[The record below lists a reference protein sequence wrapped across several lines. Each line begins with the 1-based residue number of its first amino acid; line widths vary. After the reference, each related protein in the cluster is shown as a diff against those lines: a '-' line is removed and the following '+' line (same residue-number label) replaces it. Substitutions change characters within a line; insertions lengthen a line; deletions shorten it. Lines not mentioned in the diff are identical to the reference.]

1 MYNSTVLTKC
11 KEYDIIRRKCGI
23 HFQNKYYRE
32 VIMKKTWQKV
42 LLIIGISLFGLLLI
56 VGGFALAG
64 NLYVANQSTDDTPA
78 QVEITPNELGT
89 VVAVGRGLYDA
100 SGNRFD
106 IKGINFG
113 NLFIA
118 EGWMTVN
125 SIGALYNE
133 DGSFQSVNEQG
144 VVEAY
149 EEIYQQEFDAI
160 LADRVAKGDFTEEQL
175 EELLETFFY
184 SYCTEADFKLISDTG
199 LNTIRLP
206 MYYRNFMEG
215 SDDALVMREDAF
227 EKLDYFLE
235 LAKKYNL
242 KVIVDMHG
250 VVGGQSG
257 FEHCGTR
264 DMDFWENETYITSMC
279 TLWKNIATYYVN
291 ERPDLASTILAYDLV
306 NEPTKRTDLGSGKL
320 QWDVMDRLYD
330 AIREVDEH
338 HVISIEGVWYPISLP
353 DPETYGWEN
362 VLYQYHFYN
371 WNHDKGISNELFYTL
386 MNTLYMFSDYDV
398 PKFIGEF
405 NFFGDK
411 ASWDK
416 YLHQY
421 DELGWGWTIW
431 SYKIVSV
438 GWWDNSWGLVVNK
451 MFLENNADTPVADY
465 KLKLDIRTASFEE
478 IMDVWSNEQ
487 TKYDGQEGSYK
498 IYEDGTLYHVLKE
511 YFGDNCRV
519 DTAEVVK

>member
-1 MYNSTVLTKC
+1 M
-11 KEYDIIRRKCGI
+11 RKTR
-23 HFQNKYYRE
+23 K
-32 VIMKKTWQKV
+32 KV
-42 LLIIGISLFGLLLI
+42 LRKILGSLLCILLVVVGIA
-56 VGGFALAG
+56 VAG
-64 NLYVANQSTDDTPA
+64 NSYVAKQSADDTPA
-78 QVEITPNELGT
+78 HVDITANKFGT

-100 SGNRFD
+100 NGDRFD

-125 SIGALYNE
+125 SVGALYNE
-133 DGSFQSVNEQG
+133 DGSFQSVNDQG

-149 EEIYQQEFDAI
+149 EEIYQSEFDAI
-160 LADRVAKGDFTEEQL
+160 LADRVANGDFTEAQL
-175 EELLETFFY
+175 QELLNTFFY
-184 SYCTEADFKLISDTG
+184 AYCTEADFKLISDMG

-215 SDDALVMREDAF
+215 PDDALVMRKDAF
-227 EKLDYFLE
+227 EKLNYFLE
-235 LAKKYNL
+235 LAQKYNL

-257 FEHCGTR
+257 YEHCGTR
-264 DMDFWENETYITSMC
+264 TMDFWENETYIQSMC
-279 TLWKNIATYYVN
+279 ELWKNIASYYVN

-306 NEPTKRTDLGSGKL
+306 NEPTKRTELGTGSL
-320 QWDVMDRLYD
+320 QWKVMDRLYD

-353 DPETYGWEN
+353 NPEKYGWEN

-371 WNHDKGISNELFYTL
+371 WNHDKGVSNEMFYTL
-386 MNTLYMFSDYDV
+386 MNTLYMFTDYDV

-411 ASWDK
+411 DSWSK
-416 YLHQY
+416 YLNQY

-451 MFLENNADTPVADY
+451 MFLENSAETPVEDY
-465 KLKLDIRTASFEE
+465 KLKLDIREASYEE
-478 IMDVWSNEQ
+478 IMSVWSNEQ

-498 IYEDGTLYHVLKE
+498 LYEDGTLYLVLKD
-511 YFGDNCRV
+511 YFGDKCKVNV
-519 DTAEVVK
+519 GEVVK